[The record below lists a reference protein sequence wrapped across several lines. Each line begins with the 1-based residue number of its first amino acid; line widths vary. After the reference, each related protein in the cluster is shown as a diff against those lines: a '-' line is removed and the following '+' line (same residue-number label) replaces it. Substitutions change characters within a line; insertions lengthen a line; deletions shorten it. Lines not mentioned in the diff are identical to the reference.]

1 MEKRYRALRI
11 VGTIYKVLG
20 IIAAALT
27 VLAVLAMCGT
37 SLLGGAALDS
47 VGRQFGQDLGGGGVF
62 GGMVGGVIFS
72 VLAVLY
78 GGIIAVT
85 LYAFGE
91 MIYLLIALEENTRAT
106 AAMLQGQGGTAGIRL
121 S

>member
-27 VLAVLAMCGT
+27 VLAVLALCGT
-37 SLLGGAALDS
+37 SLLCGAALDS
-47 VGRQFGQDLGGGGVF
+47 VGRQLGQDLGGGGVF
-62 GGMVGGVIFS
+62 GGMVGGVILSLF
-72 VLAVLY
+72 AVLY
-78 GGIIAVT
+78 GGIIALT

-91 MIYLLIALEENTRAT
+91 MIDLLIALEENTRLT
-106 AAMLQGQGGTAGIRL
+106 AQMLQAEGGGAAARPA
-121 S
+121 